1 MLFPTNR
8 AFVTERMPS
17 PTGPTPSPVAAAA
30 PAAPDDP
37 CPSHTDY
44 DLHPLTVRNL
54 DHYIE
59 HDLADERFHVR

>member
-8 AFVTERMPS
+8 AFVTEQAPS
-17 PTGPTPSPVAAAA
+17 PTVSKPSSVAAAA
-30 PAAPDDP
+30 PATVDP

-44 DLHPLTVRNL
+44 DLHPLTVRHL

>member
-8 AFVTERMPS
+8 AFVEERMLLANV
-17 PTGPTPSPVAAAA
+17 PTPSPVAAA
-30 PAAPDDP
+30 PPTAADP
-37 CPSHTDY
+37 NPSHTDY

-59 HDLADERFHVR
+59 HDHAGERFHVR

>member
-1 MLFPTNR
+1 MISPTNR
-8 AFVTERMPS
+8 AFAEERMPPS
-17 PTGPTPSPVAAAA
+17 TVPTPPRVAAAA
-30 PAAPDDP
+30 PPTVDP

>member
-1 MLFPTNR
+1 MLSPINR
-8 AFVTERMPS
+8 AFATERMP
-17 PTGPTPSPVAAAA
+17 PATVPTPSPVAAAA
-30 PAAPDDP
+30 PTAVDP
-37 CPSHTDY
+37 GPSHTDY

>member
-1 MLFPTNR
+1 MLFPTHR
-8 AFVTERMPS
+8 AFATERMQPPATPS
-17 PTGPTPSPVAAAA
+17 PSPVAAAA
-30 PAAPDDP
+30 PTAVDP

-44 DLHPLTVRNL
+44 DLHPLTVRNF

>member
-8 AFVTERMPS
+8 AFVIERTPS
-17 PTGPTPSPVAAAA
+17 STVPTPSPVAAAA
-30 PAAPDDP
+30 PAAVDP

-59 HDLADERFHVR
+59 HDLADERFHIR